1 MVGFGP
7 ILMDETQVV
16 GIDSKGNYVMD
27 KVYSMHDAKLHML
40 KIQKL
45 MIDEFGVEAR
55 SNDMLAEMADL
66 ASKIGSSDSAEND

>member
-1 MVGFGP
+1 MG
-7 ILMDETQVV
+7 
-16 GIDSKGNYVMD
+16 

-45 MIDEFGVEAR
+45 MIDEFGVKAR
-55 SNDMLAEMADL
+55 SKDMLADMADL